1 VSGRRLYVYFRVARE
16 HEMAAVAAVRAMQ
29 AHWGGVLDCE
39 LLRRA
44 GDADANAHVTL
55 MEVYRQPGGVTM
67 DAQTRIEREA
77 ALHLAPWL
85 VGGRHVEVFEP
96 CA

>member
-1 VSGRRLYVYFRVARE
+1 
-16 HEMAAVAAVRAMQ
+16 
-29 AHWGGVLDCE
+29 
-39 LLRRA
+39 
-44 GDADANAHVTL
+44 
-55 MEVYRQPGGVTM
+55 VTM